1 MVLVAPLVFRAPEG
15 PAAVCAG
22 GRRPARSPSA
32 LRAFGSARRL
42 EARPG
47 PATAHRHRGRSLRRP
62 PYRRCC
68 VAGVWLGASARSPAR
83 PCHRPPAPRQIPPA
97 PFTPVAPGVLM
108 TIRIIAEPTPNSA
121 CNSPMTLSNPEI
133 RSLELQRFLTLLKLH
148 PIELHATFL
157 RQAPSPPTGTAARP
171 RHLPPVSEISRV
183 KPLSPLLARLCVGL
197 KPPSPL
203 LAQAEPQLKPPSP
216 LRAKRSCFSCIFRL
230 QWCRRFQWS
239 LFGGEQWCRRFH
251 VGLHQWLQWCHWFQ
265 SWHVAVFCARKSSPC
280 SARRGRV
287 REKVRPASSK
297 RPKNTVF
304 RRVGRTFSRK
314 CRWRGRAGRTFSR
327 IHRWMGHAGRTFS
340 HLLWQRSS
348 F

>member
-1 MVLVAPLVFRAPEG
+1 
-15 PAAVCAG
+15 
-22 GRRPARSPSA
+22 
-32 LRAFGSARRL
+32 
-42 EARPG
+42 
-47 PATAHRHRGRSLRRP
+47 
-62 PYRRCC
+62 
-68 VAGVWLGASARSPAR
+68 
-83 PCHRPPAPRQIPPA
+83 
-97 PFTPVAPGVLM
+97 M
-108 TIRIIAEPTPNSA
+108 TIHIIAEPTSNSA
-121 CNSPMTLSNPEI
+121 CNSPTTLSNSEI

-157 RQAPSPPTGTAARP
+157 RQAPPPPTGTAARP
-171 RHLPPVSEISRV
+171 RRRPRVSHLGPVDQTAR
-183 KPLSPLLARLCVGL
+183 SPETGVAFARSYARGVET
-197 KPPSPL
+197 
-203 LAQAEPQLKPPSP
+203 ASP
-216 LRAKRSCFSCIFRL
+216 LRAKRSCISCIFRL
-230 QWCRRFQWS
+230 
-239 LFGGEQWCRRFH
+239 QWCRRFH